1 MTDKEK
7 FVFIVGV
14 GRSGTSLL
22 HSMLN
27 AHTRVC
33 FPPEINFIR
42 RFLAT
47 PQLEETLRQQGV
59 DAVVHLL
66 VGTTIPRSAFLQRR
80 S

>member
-27 AHTRVC
+27 AHTQVC
-33 FPPEINFIR
+33 FPPRDQFHSKV
-42 RFLAT
+42 LSH
-47 PQLEETLRQQGV
+47 P
-59 DAVVHLL
+59 
-66 VGTTIPRSAFLQRR
+66 
-80 S
+80 